1 MNEMTKVTKD
11 TLKDIKGF
19 IGNNNYNVIK
29 VEEGYCEL
37 EGVISETSYN
47 NMNIVHGGYIFG
59 LADTA
64 AGIAALSNVFGSDVN
79 IVTVD
84 ANINYFKPAKGERL
98 VAKASVIKPGK
109 TISVIEV
116 EIYNDNNDMVAK
128 SSMTFYYIYK

>member
-1 MNEMTKVTKD
+1 MNEMTRIAKD
-11 TLKDIKGF
+11 ALKDINGF

-37 EGVISETSYN
+37 EGIISETSYN

-64 AGIAALSNVFGSDVN
+64 AGIAALSSVFGSDVN

-84 ANINYFKPAKGERL
+84 ASINYFKPAKGEKL
-98 VAKASVIKPGK
+98 IAKAKTIKPGK

-116 EIYNDNNDMVAK
+116 EIYNDKNDMVAK
-128 SSMTFYYIYK
+128 TSMTFYYITK

>member
-1 MNEMTKVTKD
+1 MNEMTKVAKD
-11 TLKDIKGF
+11 TFKDIKGF

-37 EGVISETSYN
+37 EGIISETSYN

-64 AGIAALSNVFGSDVN
+64 AGIAALSSVFGSDVN

-84 ANINYFKPAKGERL
+84 ANINYFKPAKGEKL
-98 VAKASVIKPGK
+98 IAKAKTIKPGK

-116 EIYNDNNDMVAK
+116 EIYNDKNDMVAK
-128 SSMTFYYIYK
+128 ASMTFYYINK

>member
-1 MNEMTKVTKD
+1 MNEMTKVAKD
-11 TLKDIKGF
+11 MLKDIKGF

-98 VAKASVIKPGK
+98 VAKAKTIKPGK
-109 TISVIEV
+109 TISAIEV
-116 EIYNDNNDMVAK
+116 EIYNDNNDIVAK
-128 SSMTFYYIYK
+128 SSMTFYYINK

>member
-1 MNEMTKVTKD
+1 MNEMTRIAKD
-11 TLKDIKGF
+11 TLKDINGF

-37 EGVISETSYN
+37 EGIISETSYN

-64 AGIAALSNVFGSDVN
+64 AGIAALSSVFGSNVN

-84 ANINYFKPAKGERL
+84 ASINYFKPAKGEKL
-98 VAKASVIKPGK
+98 IAKAKTIKPGK
-109 TISVIEV
+109 TICVVEV
-116 EIYNDNNDMVAK
+116 MIYDDNEDCVAK
-128 SSMTFYYIYK
+128 STMTFYYIYK

>member
-37 EGVISETSYN
+37 EGIISETSYN

>member
-1 MNEMTKVTKD
+1 MNEMTKVAKD

-98 VAKASVIKPGK
+98 VAKAKTIKPGK

-116 EIYNDNNDMVAK
+116 EIYNDNNDIVAK
-128 SSMTFYYIYK
+128 SSMTFYYINK

>member
-1 MNEMTKVTKD
+1 MNDLTKIAKD
-11 TLKDIKGF
+11 MLKDIKGF
-19 IGNNNYNVIK
+19 IGNNNYNVVK

-37 EGVISETSYN
+37 EGIISETSYN

-64 AGIAALSNVFGSDVN
+64 AGIAALSSVYGNDVN

-84 ANINYFKPAKGERL
+84 ANINYFKPAKGEKL
-98 VAKASVIKPGK
+98 IAKAKTIKPGK

-116 EIYNDNNDMVAK
+116 EIFNDRNDMVAK
-128 SSMTFYYIYK
+128 TTMTFYYINK

>member
-1 MNEMTKVTKD
+1 MNEMTRIAKD
-11 TLKDIKGF
+11 TLKDINGF

-37 EGVISETSYN
+37 EGIISETSYN

-64 AGIAALSNVFGSDVN
+64 AGIAALSSVFGSDVN

-84 ANINYFKPAKGERL
+84 ASINYFKPAKGEKL
-98 VAKASVIKPGK
+98 IAKAKTIKPGK

-116 EIYNDNNDMVAK
+116 EIYNDKNDMVAK
-128 SSMTFYYIYK
+128 SSMTFYYITK

>member
-37 EGVISETSYN
+37 EGIISETSYN

-84 ANINYFKPAKGERL
+84 ANINYFKPVKGERL
-98 VAKASVIKPGK
+98 VAKAKTIKPGK

-116 EIYNDNNDMVAK
+116 EIYNDNNDIVAK
-128 SSMTFYYIYK
+128 SSMTFYYINK

>member
-1 MNEMTKVTKD
+1 MNEMTKVAKD

-37 EGVISETSYN
+37 EGIISETSYN

-98 VAKASVIKPGK
+98 VAKAKTIKPGK

-116 EIYNDNNDMVAK
+116 EIYNDNNDIVAK
-128 SSMTFYYIYK
+128 SSMTFYYINK

>member
-1 MNEMTKVTKD
+1 MNEMTRIAKD
-11 TLKDIKGF
+11 TLKDINGF

-37 EGVISETSYN
+37 EGIISETSYN

-64 AGIAALSNVFGSDVN
+64 AGIAALSCVFGSDVN

-84 ANINYFKPAKGERL
+84 ASINYFKPAKGEKL
-98 VAKASVIKPGK
+98 IAKAKTIKPGK

-116 EIYNDNNDMVAK
+116 EIYNDKNDMVAK
-128 SSMTFYYIYK
+128 TSMTFYYITK

>member
-1 MNEMTKVTKD
+1 MNEMTRIAKD
-11 TLKDIKGF
+11 TLKDINGF

-37 EGVISETSYN
+37 EGIISETSYN

-64 AGIAALSNVFGSDVN
+64 AGIAALSSVFGSNVN

-84 ANINYFKPAKGERL
+84 ASINYFKPAKGEKL
-98 VAKASVIKPGK
+98 IAKAKTIKPGK

-116 EIYNDNNDMVAK
+116 EIYNDKNDMVAK
-128 SSMTFYYIYK
+128 TSMTFYYITK

>member
-1 MNEMTKVTKD
+1 MNEMTRIAKE
-11 TLKDIKGF
+11 TLKDINGF

-37 EGVISETSYN
+37 EGIISETSYN

-64 AGIAALSNVFGSDVN
+64 AGIAALSSVFGSDVN

-84 ANINYFKPAKGERL
+84 ASINYFKPAKGEKL
-98 VAKASVIKPGK
+98 IAKAKTIKPGK

-116 EIYNDNNDMVAK
+116 EIYNDKNDMVAK
-128 SSMTFYYIYK
+128 TSMTFYYITK

>member
-1 MNEMTKVTKD
+1 MNEMTKVAKD

>member
-1 MNEMTKVTKD
+1 MNEMTKVAKD
-11 TLKDIKGF
+11 MLKDIKGF

-98 VAKASVIKPGK
+98 VAKAKTIKPGK

-116 EIYNDNNDMVAK
+116 EIYNDNNDIVAK
-128 SSMTFYYIYK
+128 SSMTFYYINK

>member
-37 EGVISETSYN
+37 EGIISETSYN

-98 VAKASVIKPGK
+98 VAKAKTIKPGK

-116 EIYNDNNDMVAK
+116 EIYNDNNDIVAK
-128 SSMTFYYIYK
+128 SSMTFYYINK

>member
-1 MNEMTKVTKD
+1 MNEMTKVAKD

-37 EGVISETSYN
+37 EGIISETSYN

-64 AGIAALSNVFGSDVN
+64 AGIAALSSVFGSDVN

-98 VAKASVIKPGK
+98 VAKASVIKPGN

>member
-1 MNEMTKVTKD
+1 MNEMTKVAKD

-37 EGVISETSYN
+37 EGIISETSYN

>member
-116 EIYNDNNDMVAK
+116 EIYNDNNDIVAK
-128 SSMTFYYIYK
+128 SSMTFYYINK

>member
-1 MNEMTKVTKD
+1 MNEMTKVAKD

-37 EGVISETSYN
+37 EGIISETSYN

-84 ANINYFKPAKGERL
+84 ANFNYFKPVKGERL

>member
-1 MNEMTKVTKD
+1 MNEMTKVAKD

-37 EGVISETSYN
+37 EGVISETSNN

-98 VAKASVIKPGK
+98 VAKAKTIKPGK

-116 EIYNDNNDMVAK
+116 EIYNDNNDIVAK
-128 SSMTFYYIYK
+128 SSMTFYYINK

>member
-84 ANINYFKPAKGERL
+84 ANINYFKPVKGERL

>member
-1 MNEMTKVTKD
+1 MNEMTRIAKD
-11 TLKDIKGF
+11 TLKDINGF

-37 EGVISETSYN
+37 EGIISETSYN

-64 AGIAALSNVFGSDVN
+64 AGIAALSSVFGSDFN

-84 ANINYFKPAKGERL
+84 ASINYFKPAKGEKL
-98 VAKASVIKPGK
+98 IAKAKTIKPGK

-116 EIYNDNNDMVAK
+116 EIYNDKNDMVAK
-128 SSMTFYYIYK
+128 TSMTFYYITK

>member
-1 MNEMTKVTKD
+1 MNEMTKMAKD
-11 TLKDIKGF
+11 TLKDINGF

-29 VEEGYCEL
+29 VEVGYCEL
-37 EGVISETSYN
+37 EGIISETSYN

-64 AGIAALSNVFGSDVN
+64 AGIAALSSVFGSDVN

-84 ANINYFKPAKGERL
+84 ASINYFKPAKGGKL
-98 VAKASVIKPGK
+98 IAKAKTIKTGK

-116 EIYNDNNDMVAK
+116 EIYNDKNDMVAK
-128 SSMTFYYIYK
+128 TSMTFYNITK

>member
-1 MNEMTKVTKD
+1 MNEMTRIAKD
-11 TLKDIKGF
+11 TLKDINGF

-37 EGVISETSYN
+37 EGIISETSYN

-64 AGIAALSNVFGSDVN
+64 AGIAALSSVFGSDVN

-84 ANINYFKPAKGERL
+84 ASINYFKPAKGEKL
-98 VAKASVIKPGK
+98 IAKAKTIKPGK

-116 EIYNDNNDMVAK
+116 EIYND
-128 SSMTFYYIYK
+128 

>member
-1 MNEMTKVTKD
+1 MNEMTKVAKD
-11 TLKDIKGF
+11 MLKDIKGF

-128 SSMTFYYIYK
+128 SSMTFYYINK

>member
-1 MNEMTKVTKD
+1 MNEMTKEVKD

-128 SSMTFYYIYK
+128 SYMTFYYIYK

>member
-1 MNEMTKVTKD
+1 MNEMTRIAKD
-11 TLKDIKGF
+11 TLKDINGF

-37 EGVISETSYN
+37 EGIISETSYN

-84 ANINYFKPAKGERL
+84 ANINYFKPAKGEKL
-98 VAKASVIKPGK
+98 IAKAKTIKPGK

-116 EIYNDNNDMVAK
+116 EIYNDKNDMVAK
-128 SSMTFYYIYK
+128 TSMTFYYITK

>member
-1 MNEMTKVTKD
+1 MNEMTRIAKE
-11 TLKDIKGF
+11 TLKDINGF

-37 EGVISETSYN
+37 EGIISETSYN

-64 AGIAALSNVFGSDVN
+64 AGIAALSSVFGSDVN
-79 IVTVD
+79 IVTVN
-84 ANINYFKPAKGERL
+84 ASINYFKPAKGEKL
-98 VAKASVIKPGK
+98 IAKAKTIKPGK

-116 EIYNDNNDMVAK
+116 EIYNDKNDMVAK
-128 SSMTFYYIYK
+128 TSMTFYYITK

>member
-1 MNEMTKVTKD
+1 MNEMTKVAKD

-64 AGIAALSNVFGSDVN
+64 AGIASMTNGFTV
-79 IVTVD
+79 VTVD
-84 ANINYFKPAKGERL
+84 SNISYFKPAKGERL
-98 VAKASVIKPGK
+98 VAKAKTIKPGK

-116 EIYNDNNDMVAK
+116 EIYNDNNDIVAK
-128 SSMTFYYIYK
+128 SSMTFYYINK

>member
-1 MNEMTKVTKD
+1 MNEMTKVAKD
-11 TLKDIKGF
+11 TLKDINGF

-37 EGVISETSYN
+37 EGIISETSYN

-64 AGIAALSNVFGSDVN
+64 AGIAALSSVFGSDVN

-84 ANINYFKPAKGERL
+84 ASINYFKPAKGEKL
-98 VAKASVIKPGK
+98 IAKAKTIKPGK

-116 EIYNDNNDMVAK
+116 EIYNDKNDMVAK
-128 SSMTFYYIYK
+128 SSMTFYYITK

>member
-1 MNEMTKVTKD
+1 MNEMTKVAKD

-128 SSMTFYYIYK
+128 SSMTFYYINK

>member
-1 MNEMTKVTKD
+1 MNEMTRIAKD
-11 TLKDIKGF
+11 TLKDINGF

-37 EGVISETSYN
+37 EGIISETSYN

-64 AGIAALSNVFGSDVN
+64 AGIAALSSVFGIDVN

-84 ANINYFKPAKGERL
+84 ASINYFKPAKGEKL
-98 VAKASVIKPGK
+98 IAKAKTIKPGK

-116 EIYNDNNDMVAK
+116 EIYNDKNDMVAK
-128 SSMTFYYIYK
+128 TSMTFYYITK